1 MQLGTDKGPSL
12 PCVARCIAVRRAHV
26 YVNEMGFFPC
36 PRSAG
41 TGAESTMWV
50 TDRDLGF
57 DARHGER
64 KKQARASVGIYPL
77 LATTLILCKGGKG
90 MQEWKIQ
97 KKVNLEP
104 GEQEG
109 WQTVPRSR
117 GHLLSA

>member
-1 MQLGTDKGPSL
+1 MQLGTDKSPSL
-12 PCVARCIAVRRAHV
+12 PCVARCIAVRRAHI
-26 YVNEMGFFPC
+26 YVNEMDFFPS

-41 TGAESTMWV
+41 TGAVWV

-57 DARHGER
+57 DASHGER
-64 KKQARASVGIYPL
+64 KKQARARVGIYPL
-77 LATTLILCKGGKG
+77 LATTLILCKDGKG

-104 GEQEG
+104 GGQEG

-117 GHLLSA
+117 GPLLSA